1 MIKKI
6 LFPLWIGTIFF
17 LIPAIH
23 EVSATITITSSPS
36 PSIPSFGIQKFNEKR
51 EAPPFSLN
59 ALNGSQVSLSDF
71 KGKPL
76 LLLFWATWCDAC
88 KEEIL
93 LLEKFSQGRKDQLTI
108 VLITID
114 GQRKKRAQQFISE
127 NKITFPVLLLLK
139 EKVMDSYGAIGW
151 YPQIFL
157 IDREGMLIG
166 KIIGQR
172 DWSSP
177 EAWSAIKELLDLR

>member
-6 LFPLWIGTIFF
+6 LLLLWVGTAIF
-17 LIPAIH
+17 LILAIH
-23 EVSATITITSSPS
+23 EANSALTDANSNS
-36 PSIPSFGIQKFNEKR
+36 PSISSLGVQRFKEKR
-51 EAPPFSLN
+51 EAPYFSLN

-177 EAWSAIKELLDLR
+177 EAWSSIKEILGLH